1 MPIVL
6 IMGASGG
13 CMIWVPVIG
22 WIAAP
27 ILFLI
32 ALIMMFAKG
41 KFMKCNECK
50 HVFNVEKA
58 TYKEYK
64 EHLYSE

>member
-1 MPIVL
+1 M
-6 IMGASGG
+6 
-13 CMIWVPVIG
+13 IG

-41 KFMKCNECK
+41 NFMKCNECK
-50 HVFNVEKA
+50 HVFNVDKA

-64 EHLYSE
+64 EHLYSK